1 MRTREAK
8 MNDTKINVYK
18 NILQEVC
25 EKFEGTEGY
34 IKQRIEELCSEN
46 KLSVE
51 EVTYLFT
58 NDCNNF

>member
-18 NILQEVC
+18 NILQELC
-25 EKFEGTEGY
+25 EKFEGAEGY

-51 EVTYLFT
+51 EVTYLFI